1 LVASVH
7 YRLGRDTGL
16 IYVITA
22 PSIRPSNGVNTAIE
36 RISKAAKSNDNA
48 CRRGGSGCNLPA
60 QASHVDTKAGLA
72 MTLKRTRIILA
83 DDHPFILFALR
94 QLVTAESDFEL
105 VAEASTGLEALSL
118 VRTIIPDVA
127 VIDVAMPRM
136 NGIVLTRKIRD
147 EQPSV
152 KVLVL
157 TAYDDESHLKQALA
171 AGASGFVVK
180 RSATTTLIPAIR
192 AAIAGGIFVDPIVA
206 ERLDG
211 LAQTPTPGAV
221 ELSPREREVLI
232 LTAFGHATKEIAEL
246 MAIGPKSVETYRA
259 RASEKL
265 GLNSRAE
272 IVRFALAE
280 GWLA

>member
-1 LVASVH
+1 
-7 YRLGRDTGL
+7 
-16 IYVITA
+16 
-22 PSIRPSNGVNTAIE
+22 
-36 RISKAAKSNDNA
+36 
-48 CRRGGSGCNLPA
+48 
-60 QASHVDTKAGLA
+60 
-72 MTLKRTRIILA
+72 LKRTRIILA